1 MISNTLPVNSSP
13 EVKVNRASQEN
24 KIPANIKVY
33 DKKGQVLGKDD
44 FLKLFVTQLS
54 KQDPMNP
61 VSDKEFIAQMAQFSA
76 LEQMNN
82 VSANMNELKSMQAG
96 MMVGKLIT
104 GKDALNGNVITGEV
118 TRIIYDNSGNI
129 FLRTKDNT
137 VQMRDVMS
145 VENIVKENKEN
156 IVNENAV
163 KKQSEKQNAAGLN
176 IDDKNQNTVENE
188 TGNVSRETIAMAN
201 AIKRIK
207 PLEIGAVIFKHQ
219 GAAEYGKNANE
230 IIK

>member
-1 MISNTLPVNSSP
+1 MISSNIPVNSSP
-13 EVKVNRASQEN
+13 EVKVNRNTQEN
-24 KIPANIKVY
+24 KIPSNIKIY
-33 DKKGQVLGKDD
+33 DKKGQTLGKDD

-82 VSANMNELKSMQAG
+82 VSSNINELKSMQAST
-96 MMVGKLIT
+96 MVGKLIT

-137 VQMRDVMS
+137 VQMKDVLS
-145 VENIVKENKEN
+145 VENAIKEIEKVK
-156 IVNENAV
+156 VNENS
-163 KKQSEKQNAAGLN
+163 KENN
-176 IDDKNQNTVENE
+176 NTS
-188 TGNVSRETIAMAN
+188 VSRETS
-201 AIKRIK
+201 K
-207 PLEIGAVIFKHQ
+207 PNPVFDIGAAMFKKH
-219 GAAEYGKNANE
+219 AVDEYDKNNKE
-230 IIK
+230 VLN